1 MTSTETNTYT
11 PEQLARIRFQ
21 LIHAVT
27 DYDRRQSRRA
37 DYNRYALP
45 QYCAAVNNIMTD
57 LDSGADLRAAVC
69 PALLGRLL
77 SRALRELGLPDFTS
91 AERQAQTT
99 CYTPAAA

>member
-1 MTSTETNTYT
+1 MQINTYT

-27 DYDRRQSRRA
+27 DYDKRQSRRSG
-37 DYNRYALP
+37 YNRYALP
-45 QYCAAVNNIMTD
+45 QYCAAVNNIMAD

-69 PALLGRLL
+69 AALLGRLL
-77 SRALRELGLPDFTS
+77 SRALRELGLPDFTI

-99 CYTPAAA
+99 CYTPAAAR